1 MINANASLK
10 LSPTLNCICLFYK
23 LWSII
28 FYWLTRLKSEKYTV
42 RKWAVR
48 KQMKIIMAIQKRP
61 PNIDLTDRF
70 PYKVSCEL
78 VWKISKLL
86 IGVPH
91 FYTVRTVGT
100 TSAVLSYLLFGL
112 AFYFYNY
119 IESSK
124 FISSVSEFFLF
135 IFFRS

>member
-1 MINANASLK
+1 
-10 LSPTLNCICLFYK
+10 
-23 LWSII
+23 
-28 FYWLTRLKSEKYTV
+28 
-42 RKWAVR
+42 
-48 KQMKIIMAIQKRP
+48 MKIIMAMQKRP

-112 AFYFYNY
+112 AFYFYSY